1 MTDPAELV
9 YTIFSLVVMGVV
21 LILVYGSLQGWNI
34 SSIAGTVSSLAVPFT
49 VGLIILFFILSIFQ
63 EL

>member
-9 YTIFSLVVMGVV
+9 YRVFSGVVMGVV
-21 LILVYGSLQGWNI
+21 AILLVGSLQGWNI
-34 SSIAGTVSSLAVPFT
+34 SSITETVSSYAVPFT
-49 VGLIILFFILSIFQ
+49 VSLVVLFFILTISQ